1 MPLPQGTTIGAYDVT
16 GLLGT
21 GGMGEVYRARDT
33 TLDRDVALKVLPDA
47 FTADPERRARFER
60 EARVLASLNHPNI
73 AQIYGVEDAADSRAL
88 VLELVE
94 GPTVADLVA
103 RGPVPLDDALQ
114 VAGQIASAL
123 QAAHGAG
130 VVHRDLKPANVK
142 VREDGTVK
150 VLDFGLAKALDPEPA
165 ADADPSQPPT
175 LTASATGLGV
185 VMGTPSYMS
194 PEQAVGAA
202 VDVGAD
208 LWSFGVLLYEM
219 LAGERLFEGETA
231 PHVLARVID
240 RAPDLSKLPASTPGP
255 VRRVLRRC
263 LERDP
268 RRRMRDAGEAI
279 SDLEEA
285 ALAAPESGR
294 PEGGPAAPAPPR
306 GWRPRAAWAGAG
318 LLLGAAA
325 AALWTLVPPP
335 ADPAVRRLA
344 ITLPASTAGPFAL
357 SPDGSLLV
365 YAERNG
371 RTRQLMVRRMDQ
383 LDPQPLAGTEG
394 ALEPFLSPDGE
405 WVGFFAAPGPA
416 GPSDRLQ
423 PRWALKK
430 APLGGGPAVTLA
442 TGVAALGASW
452 GDDDRIVI
460 GGVDGLRRLPAA
472 GGASEPVGGGTVAAG
487 AAPGAPGEAPGGA
500 ATAGAP
506 GEAPGGAAPAAA
518 SAGLGIHSSPQV
530 LPGSRAALV
539 ASGAPGEAP
548 QLYVVWLDTGEQQPV
563 APGTA
568 GAYAPTGHLVFR
580 QSSRLGPGAAGA
592 LMAAPFDL
600 DRAELTAAP
609 VPLASNVANFA
620 WAADGTLVYS
630 RGDAD
635 REAES
640 RTLVWVDRDGTEEP
654 VPAPP
659 GDYDAPRFSPD
670 GRRVAL
676 TVSSAPG
683 RIDVAIHDLAR
694 QVSNRLTFDAEVNT
708 GPVWTP
714 DGERVVFTAAGEG
727 RRPGLLWKAADGT
740 GQAERLT
747 ESDRVQVAEAWARG
761 VDALVV
767 STFGARLQAD
777 LQLLPLDGGRAPT
790 PLIDAP
796 FSVFSPALSP
806 DERWIAYQSNE
817 SGRFE
822 VYVRPFPNVDDGKWQ
837 VSQGGGFS
845 PVWSP
850 QGGELFYRRA
860 DRRAAAM
867 MAVAY
872 AADPTFAPSRPE
884 LLFEAPYRMAGAVR
898 FRPWDV
904 APDGERF
911 LMLKEQEAGLD
922 RRRGGPGPTAL
933 VVVTNWFDELAAQVP
948 VP

>member
-1 MPLPQGTTIGAYDVT
+1 MPLPQGTKIGAYDVT

-21 GGMGEVYRARDT
+21 GDMGEVYRARDT

-47 FTADPERRARFER
+47 FTADPDRRARFER

-73 AQIYGVEDAADSRAL
+73 AQIYGVEDAAGSRAL

-94 GPTVADLVA
+94 GPTVADLIA

-130 VVHRDLKPANVK
+130 AVHRDLKPANVK

-165 ADADPSQPPT
+165 AGADPAQPPT

-185 VMGTPSYMS
+185 IMGTPSYMS

-294 PEGGPAAPAPPR
+294 PEGGPAAPTPSR

-318 LLLGAAA
+318 LMLGAAAAA
-325 AALWTLVPPP
+325 AALWTLAPPP
-335 ADPAVRRLA
+335 AAPAVRRLA
-344 ITLPASTAGPFAL
+344 ITLPASTAGPEPFAL

-460 GGVDGLRRLPAA
+460 GGVAGLRRLPAA
-472 GGASEPVGGGTVAAG
+472 GGAAEPVG
-487 AAPGAPGEAPGGA
+487 EGGA
-500 ATAGAP
+500 TGRLQAP
-506 GEAPGGAAPAAA
+506 
-518 SAGLGIHSSPQV
+518 SADLTIHGSPRL
-530 LPGSRAALV
+530 LPGSRTALV
-539 ASGAPGEAP
+539 ALRAPGEVP
-548 QLYVVWLDTGEQQPV
+548 QLHFVWLDTGEHHPV

-568 GAYAPTGHLVFR
+568 GAYTPTGHLVFR
-580 QSSRLGPGAAGA
+580 QSSQIGPSAAGA
-592 LMAAPFDL
+592 LMAAPFDRN
-600 DRAELTAAP
+600 RARLTATP
-609 VPLASNVANFA
+609 VPLASNVDNFA

-683 RIDVAIHDLAR
+683 RIDVAIYDLVR

-727 RRPGLLWKAADGT
+727 RRPGLFWKAADGT

-747 ESDRVQVAEAWARG
+747 ESDRVQAAEAWARG

-767 STFGARLQAD
+767 STFGARLQTD

-872 AADPTFAPSRPE
+872 AAEPTFAPSRPE
-884 LLFEAPYRMAGAVR
+884 PLFDAPYRMAGAVR

-922 RRRGGPGPTAL
+922 RGRGGPGQATL
-933 VVVTNWFDELAAQVP
+933 VVVTNWFDELAAQVL